1 MSDSPVQFE
10 LRDKR
15 VFVAGHTGMVGSAL
29 IRRLGLESCKILTA
43 KRLELDLRRCEQV
56 DRWMAKIRPDAV
68 FLAAGKVGGT
78 AFYSKRRLADH
89 GIEAWANGGE
99 SSV

>member
-1 MSDSPVQFE
+1 MSDLPVQFE

-68 FLAAGKVGGT
+68 FVAAGKVGGT
-78 AFYSKRRLADH
+78 ASIQRED
-89 GIEAWANGGE
+89 
-99 SSV
+99 